1 MMKLVWIPL
10 LFIILISTIGI
21 AQAEIDVITD
31 STIYMKGDEVKLF
44 GFIPE
49 LLYYPNGYDVIMRV
63 YEPQFGNLVDI
74 RQVTPIDA
82 MFSTV
87 FKSESPLWK
96 YDGVYNIIINHGE
109 DRTTSEFLLRIVE

>member
-1 MMKLVWIPL
+1 MKLFWLSL
-10 LFIILISTIGI
+10 LLIVFVSSIGI
-21 AQAEIDVITD
+21 ANAEIDVVTD
-31 STIYMKGDEVKLF
+31 STIYMKGDEVKLY

-49 LLYYPNGYDVIMRV
+49 LLYYPNGYDVTMRV

-74 RQVTPIDA
+74 RQVTPTDA

-96 YDGVYNIIINHGE
+96 YDGVYKIIVNHGE
-109 DRTTSEFLLRIVE
+109 DRITSEFFLRMVE

>member
-1 MMKLVWIPL
+1 MKLFWLSL
-10 LFIILISTIGI
+10 LLIIFVSSIGI
-21 AQAEIDVITD
+21 ANAEIDVITD
-31 STIYMKGDEVKLF
+31 SLIYMKGDEVKLY

-74 RQVTPIDA
+74 RQVTPTDA

-96 YDGVYNIIINHGE
+96 YDGVYRIIINHGE
-109 DRTTSEFLLRIVE
+109 DRTTSEFFLKSVE

>member
-1 MMKLVWIPL
+1 MKLFWLSL
-10 LFIILISTIGI
+10 LLIIFVSSIGI
-21 AQAEIDVITD
+21 ANAEIDAVTD
-31 STIYMKGDEVKLF
+31 STIYIKGDEVKLY

-74 RQVTPIDA
+74 RQVTPTDA

-96 YDGVYNIIINHGE
+96 YDGVYRIIINHGE
-109 DRTTSEFLLRIVE
+109 DRTALEFFLKSVE

>member
-1 MMKLVWIPL
+1 MKLFWLSL
-10 LFIILISTIGI
+10 LLIVFVSSIGI
-21 AQAEIDVITD
+21 ANAEIDVVTD
-31 STIYMKGDEVKLF
+31 STIYLKGDEVKLY

-74 RQVTPIDA
+74 RQVTPTDA

-96 YDGVYNIIINHGE
+96 YDGVYKKIVNHGE
-109 DRTTSEFLLRIVE
+109 DRITSEFFLKSVE